1 MVGLVLAIPI
11 GALLVLLGAGGSIL
25 MMPALVYGA
34 QLDVHQAAGTSL
46 FIVGMVAAA
55 GVAMQRGAVDVR
67 MTLLV
72 GGGGIAGAW
81 AGAWLNHQAPEVA
94 VLAAFAVTLLVAA
107 FGMARPGRVP
117 AHAPAHAPAKALACG
132 VGLGVATGFFGVG
145 GGFLIVP
152 ALMLCL
158 GMEARTAV
166 ATSLAIIAINSL
178 GGLVGHAVYG
188 AVQWRLG
195 AAFAGAALVG
205 AGAAVPMA
213 THLRASVVQRAFA
226 GLLGVVGIG
235 MLVHVVAGVVS

>member
-1 MVGLVLAIPI
+1 MVGLALAVPI

-25 MMPALVYGA
+25 MVPALVYGA

-46 FIVGMVAAA
+46 FIVAMVAAA
-55 GVAMQRGAVDVR
+55 GVAMKRGAVDGR
-67 MTLLV
+67 TARLV

-81 AGAWLNHQAPEVA
+81 GGAWLNHQAPEVA

-107 FGMARPGRVP
+107 FGMARPGRGP
-117 AHAPAHAPAKALACG
+117 APAMERGPARALACG
-132 VGLGVATGFFGVG
+132 VGLGIATGFFGVG

-166 ATSLAIIAINSL
+166 ATSLAIIVINSV
-178 GGLVGHAVYG
+178 GGLVGHAMYG

-195 AAFAGAALVG
+195 AAFAGAALAG
-205 AGAAVPMA
+205 AGAAVPIA
-213 THLRASVVQRAFA
+213 AHLRSSVLERAFA

-235 MLVHVVAGVVS
+235 MLVQVVASMMS